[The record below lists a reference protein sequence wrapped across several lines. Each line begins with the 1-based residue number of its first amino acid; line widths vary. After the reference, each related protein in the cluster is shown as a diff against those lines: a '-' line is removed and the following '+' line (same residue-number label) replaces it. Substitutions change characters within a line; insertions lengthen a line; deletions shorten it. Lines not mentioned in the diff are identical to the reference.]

1 MVDMAAPLN
10 LKIDFKKLPLFA
22 KAIIAVL
29 PAIIISAVVIF
40 MFIMPKQK
48 EIKALDA
55 KIGEQNNKI
64 AESQAK
70 VAKLDVLIRENEKL
84 LARLNELKELLPE
97 EKEIS
102 GFLKQLSDMSISA
115 GLDIKSWRP
124 RAKTQH
130 PSGIIYEVP
139 SDIVA
144 AGTYHDL
151 GMFLSSLTKANRI
164 VNVGTLRIGGPKKG
178 KDPANT
184 TLDIQFSLSTFSAV
198 AESDIGK
205 KPVGK

>member
-1 MVDMAAPLN
+1 MASPVN
-10 LKIDFKKLPLFA
+10 LKIDFKNLPLFA
-22 KAIIAVL
+22 KVIIAVL
-29 PAIIISAVVIF
+29 PAVIISVVVMI
-40 MFIMPKQK
+40 MLIMPKQK

-55 KIGEQNNKI
+55 KIDEQNNKI

-70 VAKLDVLIRENEKL
+70 VAKLDVLMRESEKL
-84 LARLNELKELLPE
+84 LLRLNELKEQLPE

-102 GFLKQLSDMSISA
+102 GFLKQLSDMSISS

-130 PSGIIYEVP
+130 PSGIIYEIP

-144 AGTYHDL
+144 SGTYHDL
-151 GMFLSSLTKANRI
+151 GMFLSSLTKTNRI
-164 VNVGTLRIGGPKKG
+164 VNVNTLRIGGPKKG

-184 TLDIQFSLSTFSAV
+184 ILDIQFSLSTFSAV
-198 AESDIGK
+198 ADADIGK
-205 KPVGK
+205 KPAGK

>member
-10 LKIDFKKLPLFA
+10 LKFDFKKLPLFA
-22 KAIIAVL
+22 KVIIAVL
-29 PAIIISAVVIF
+29 PAVIISAVVVI
-40 MFIMPKQK
+40 MLIMPKQK

-70 VAKLDVLIRENEKL
+70 VAKLDVLMRESEKL
-84 LARLNELKELLPE
+84 LVRLNELKEQLPE

-102 GFLKQLSDMSISA
+102 GFLKQLSDMSITS

-124 RAKTQH
+124 KARTQH
-130 PSGIIYEVP
+130 PSGIVYDVP
-139 SDIVA
+139 SDIA
-144 AGTYHDL
+144 ATGTYHDL
-151 GMFLSSLTKANRI
+151 GNFLSSLTKVNRI
-164 VNVGTLRIGGPKKG
+164 VNVSTLRIGSPKKS

-205 KPVGK
+205 KPAGK